1 MTHSAQKGKETH
13 HERHCTLLSQKF
25 FARRR
30 IVRRGPVGSLY
41 PADSGT
47 DMEAGATEPVVL
59 QALWVAQTALVEYFE
74 NYSARSSA
82 LKRRRDGG
90 VHAGTRQRNS
100 PENAVGHRGRD
111 PADLFRVVNVAAF
124 TQLAANDIILALD
137 DLIDRDGY
145 QALHRHLHPG
155 HGGNL
160 QLQWHPV
167 RHSFRSPSQFPIS
180 LLQQDRLERP
190 GIVLNDPGWSWAD
203 YVEVAKTVTD
213 PDNDVFGSW
222 GGPTSRDTW
231 SVSAPWRRPAQ
242 RGRHAIPDQL
252 GRSLGVLEPAVCAD
266 HEHKTTVQPTDI
278 RDWKPPFA
286 EQKIMM
292 ANDNGYRE
300 SFLREMVQDFEFD
313 TFLIPNMG
321 DVPRG
326 GLVGDIS
333 AISAASG
340 HHDLAWEW
348 VKGTLATE
356 EGIKR
361 VQNARFIPLPTEAAL
376 LHEDA
381 MVSHQYEFYVRQWIN
396 EPPRAA
402 PTAGNGRT
410 SDVFSTLQR
419 GMEAAW
425 LATEPLTD
433 VVNSVDKE
441 IQDILDMPPA

>member
-1 MTHSAQKGKETH
+1 MNGNV
-13 HERHCTLLSQKF
+13 LLS
-25 FARRR
+25 RRSFLKAAAAATSGA
-30 IVRRGPVGSLY
+30 VLAACAVPAAGPGMEPDAQE
-41 PADSGT
+41 PA
-47 DMEAGATEPVVL
+47 VL

-74 NYSARSSA
+74 NYSATIFSPQN
-82 LKRRRDGG
+82 DGASVEFTLAPG
-90 VHAGTRQRNS
+90 NEIPTKLLSGIAAG
-100 PENAVGHRGRD
+100 D
-111 PADLFRVVNVAAF
+111 PVDLFRSVNVESFA
-124 TQLAANDIILALD
+124 QLAANGIILALD

-145 QALHRHLHPG
+145 QSYIDTFIPGAVETFSFNGVQYGIPFGAHPSSQYLFYNKTAL
-155 HGGNL
+155 ND
-160 QLQWHPV
+160 Q
-167 RHSFRSPSQFPIS
+167 
-180 LLQQDRLERP
+180 
-190 GIVLNDPGWSWAD
+190 GIALDDPGWSWAD

-213 PDNDVFGSW
+213 RDNDVFGSW
-222 GGPTSRDTW
+222 VRANFEGYMVGVRSMGGDLLNEDGTQSQINSDEAW
-231 SVSAPWRRPAQ
+231 EFWNLVYAL
-242 RGRHAIPDQL
+242 IN
-252 GRSLGVLEPAVCAD
+252 
-266 HEHKTTVQPTDI
+266 EHQVTVQPTDV

-300 SFLREMVQDFEFD
+300 SFLREMIQDFEFD

-333 AISAASG
+333 AISADSG

-361 VQNARFIPLPTEAAL
+361 VQDARFIPLPTEAAL

-381 MVSHQYEFYVRQWIN
+381 MVSAQYEFYVRQWIN
-396 EPPRAA
+396 EPPLAA

-419 GMEAAW
+419 GLEAAW

-433 VVNSVDKE
+433 VINRVDKE
-441 IQDILDMPPA
+441 VQDILDMPPA

>member
-1 MTHSAQKGKETH
+1 MNGTVRFSRRSFLRAAATLSGGALLAA
-13 HERHCTLLSQKF
+13 CTL
-25 FARRR
+25 
-30 IVRRGPVGSLY
+30 P
-41 PADSGT
+41 DTGT
-47 DMEAGATEPVVL
+47 GMEAEATEPVVL

-74 NYSARSSA
+74 NYSATIFSPQN
-82 LKRRRDGG
+82 DGAMVEFTLAPG
-90 VHAGTRQRNS
+90 NEIPQKMLSGIAAG
-100 PENAVGHRGRD
+100 D

-145 QALHRHLHPG
+145 QDYIDTFIPGTVETFNFNGIQYGIPFGAHPSSQYLFYNKTAL
-155 HGGNL
+155 ND
-160 QLQWHPV
+160 Q
-167 RHSFRSPSQFPIS
+167 
-180 LLQQDRLERP
+180 
-190 GIVLNDPGWSWAD
+190 GIVLDDPGWSWAD

-222 GGPTSRDTW
+222 VRANFEGYMVGVRSMGGD
-231 SVSAPWRRPAQ
+231 
-242 RGRHAIPDQL
+242 L
-252 GRSLGVLEPAVCAD
+252 LNAD
-266 HEHKTTVQPTDI
+266 GTQSQINSDEAWEFWNLLYALINEHKTTVQPTDV

-333 AISAASG
+333 AISAASS

-396 EPPRAA
+396 EPPLPA

>member
-1 MTHSAQKGKETH
+1 MNNRQ
-13 HERHCTLLSQKF
+13 LLSRRKF
-25 FARRR
+25 LQTSAA
-30 IVRRGPVGSLY
+30 VSGSLLLAACTAV
-41 PADSGT
+41 PMDGAAT
-47 DMEAGATEPVVL
+47 DAGAMEPATL

-74 NYSARSSA
+74 NYSATIFSPQNDGAMVEFTLAPSA
-82 LKRRRDGG
+82 EIPQKMLSGIA
-90 VHAGTRQRNS
+90 AGN
-100 PENAVGHRGRD
+100 P
-111 PADLFRVVNVAAF
+111 PDLFRVVNVASF
-124 TQLAANDIILALD
+124 TQLAANGVILALD
-137 DLIDRDGY
+137 DLIGRDDY
-145 QALHRHLHPG
+145 QSYIDTFIPGTVEAFSFNGIQYGIPFGAHPSSQYLFYNKTAL
-155 HGGNL
+155 ND
-160 QLQWHPV
+160 Q
-167 RHSFRSPSQFPIS
+167 
-180 LLQQDRLERP
+180 
-190 GIVLNDPGWSWAD
+190 GIVLDDPGWSWSD
-203 YVEVAKTVTD
+203 YVEVCKTVTD
-213 PDNDVFGSW
+213 LDNDVFGSW
-222 GGPTSRDTW
+222 VRANFEGYMVGVRSMGGD
-231 SVSAPWRRPAQ
+231 
-242 RGRHAIPDQL
+242 L
-252 GRSLGVLEPAVCAD
+252 LNAD
-266 HEHKTTVQPTDI
+266 GTQSQINSDEAWEFWDLLYALINEHKTTVQPTDV

-333 AISAASG
+333 AIAQASS

-376 LHEDA
+376 LHPDA

-396 EPPRAA
+396 EPPLGA

-433 VVNSVDKE
+433 VVNNVHNE